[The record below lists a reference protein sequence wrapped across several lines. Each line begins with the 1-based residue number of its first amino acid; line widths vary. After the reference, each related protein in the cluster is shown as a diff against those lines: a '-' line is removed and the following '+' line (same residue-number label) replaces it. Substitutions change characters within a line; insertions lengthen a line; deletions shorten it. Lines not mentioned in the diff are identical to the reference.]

1 LRQLLIYPEI
11 LATFRKRDIYQGGVF
26 GDGEG
31 GGSGDEEE
39 KERDI
44 IGRRFVIMKSL
55 MAVLMGVAV
64 LLVISSC
71 ATVTEGPEGSSISIG
86 KIEPPSSADEFRLL
100 SVDVPHSG
108 NLSANV
114 EYWTT
119 INFVADRKPE
129 ILRACFNFSGDGQSC
144 VDVQAKDVK
153 YGSHTYFRVPIHVPV
168 GSKRIDCYAEYIR
181 EGKTHRTNTVT
192 YYVIVLKEPEE

>member
-1 LRQLLIYPEI
+1 M
-11 LATFRKRDIYQGGVF
+11 
-26 GDGEG
+26 
-31 GGSGDEEE
+31 S
-39 KERDI
+39 
-44 IGRRFVIMKSL
+44 VIMKSL
-55 MAVLMGVAV
+55 IAILMGVAV

-71 ATVTEGPEGSSISIG
+71 ATITYGPEGSSISLG
-86 KIEPPSSADEFRLL
+86 KKERPSADELRLL
-100 SVDVPHSG
+100 SVDVPQSG

-119 INFVADRKPE
+119 INFVADRKPK

-144 VDVQAKDVK
+144 VDVQAKDVT
-153 YGSHTYFRVPIHVPV
+153 YGSDTYSRVPIHVPV

-181 EGKTHRTNTVT
+181 DDGKTHRTNTVT